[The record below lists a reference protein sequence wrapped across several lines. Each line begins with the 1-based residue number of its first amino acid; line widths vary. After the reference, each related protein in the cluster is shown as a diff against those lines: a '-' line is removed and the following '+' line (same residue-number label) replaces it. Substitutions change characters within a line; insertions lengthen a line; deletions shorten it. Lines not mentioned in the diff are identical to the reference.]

1 MVYALAAILF
11 ARFTLNKNTLR
22 IMRKLFAIILSAIC
36 LNGFA
41 QEQTP
46 TVNIWVGGQY
56 YEVENVDSITFGKVE
71 KPDPTKNIVAVDMG
85 FGVKWAD
92 RNIGAQN
99 PEDYGGYYSWGETDT
114 KETYRW
120 SNYKYGTGSSN
131 ISKYNESDNLVTLD
145 ASDDAAS
152 VATNGVYRTPT
163 ADEMQQLI
171 DSCTW
176 EWTTENGVEGYKVTA
191 QNGNSIF
198 LPAAGRYFGTKTSY
212 TGRNGYYWSSS
223 LYIMSTADYSYA
235 SSLFINST
243 SHSVDAGNRF
253 VGYTIRPVLVE
264 ETPDE
269 PTKVDSLVDL
279 GLSVK
284 WASFNLGAAKPE
296 DQGNFYAWGETEP
309 KDSYSWET
317 YKYGNESPITK
328 YNSTDNLT
336 VLDASDDAAT
346 VTLGEGW
353 RMPIFTEMK
362 ELHDNCTWTWTTQ
375 NDVAG
380 YVVKASNGNSIFLPA
395 AGKMDGELNYDKN
408 QYGYYWTSSLV
419 DGYIYDA
426 NGLYLYSDDHDFSEY
441 DRYIGYSIRPV
452 HP

>member
-1 MVYALAAILF
+1 M
-11 ARFTLNKNTLR
+11 
-22 IMRKLFAIILSAIC
+22 
-36 LNGFA
+36 
-41 QEQTP
+41 QET
-46 TVNIWVGGQY
+46 GLL
-56 YEVENVDSITFGKVE
+56 
-71 KPDPTKNIVAVDMG
+71 
-85 FGVKWAD
+85 
-92 RNIGAQN
+92 
-99 PEDYGGYYSWGETDT
+99 DT
-114 KETYRW
+114 R
-120 SNYKYGTGSSN
+120 S
-131 ISKYNESDNLVTLD
+131 
-145 ASDDAAS
+145 
-152 VATNGVYRTPT
+152 
-163 ADEMQQLI
+163 
-171 DSCTW
+171 
-176 EWTTENGVEGYKVTA
+176 
-191 QNGNSIF
+191 
-198 LPAAGRYFGTKTSY
+198 GRYLLKK
-212 TGRNGYYWSSS
+212 
-223 LYIMSTADYSYA
+223 
-235 SSLFINST
+235 
-243 SHSVDAGNRF
+243 
-253 VGYTIRPVLVE
+253 
-264 ETPDE
+264 TPDE

-353 RMPIFTEMK
+353 RMPTFTEMK

-408 QYGYYWTSSLV
+408 LYGYYWTSSLV